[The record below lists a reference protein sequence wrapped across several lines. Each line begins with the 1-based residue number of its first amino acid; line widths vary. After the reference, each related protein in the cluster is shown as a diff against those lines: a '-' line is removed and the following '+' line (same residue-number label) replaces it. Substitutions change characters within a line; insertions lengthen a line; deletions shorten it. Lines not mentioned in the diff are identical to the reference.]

1 MLAISSIT
9 GVAVAAF
16 VTPIFTRKLG
26 WYRALRLTS
35 LAHVVLFPL
44 IAFAGVVAQW
54 EGGVG
59 IWTGMVMFAVLT
71 SYEVGEISFT

>member
-9 GVAVAAF
+9 GVTVATL

-26 WYRALRLTS
+26 WYRALRITS
-35 LAHVVLFPL
+35 LAHVALFPM

-59 IWTGMVMFAVLT
+59 RWTGIVVFAVLVL
-71 SYEVGEISFT
+71 YEIGEISFT